1 MKCGLL
7 PVSQEYLLITM
18 MDGISYHDFQGVLV
32 DEAERES
39 IVKDLGSNK
48 VFKER
53 SCLQLFISV

>member
-7 PVSQEYLLITM
+7 AVSQEYVLITT

-39 IVKDLGSNK
+39 IAKDLGSNK
-48 VFKER
+48 VLKEQ
-53 SCLQLFISV
+53 SLKNYKA